1 MSPQPFF
8 VIQFLWFLAAWATV
22 GALLVTPAISGLR
35 RDDVLC
41 VWTAPQ
47 LFRVLGIGLLVP
59 SLSPNMPPSFAV
71 PTAIGDSLTACLALI
86 SIIGLRRRWGAARR
100 LAWACNIVG
109 IADLAIAV
117 PHAAMIGAVRFLAA
131 QWYVPALG
139 VPLMIV
145 SHIMALRT
153 LAGNHGSK

>member
-1 MSPQPFF
+1 MSSLTFF
-8 VIQFLWFLAAWATV
+8 VIQFLWFLVAWATV
-22 GALLVTPAISGLR
+22 AFLITPVLSGFR

-41 VWTAPQ
+41 VWIAPQ
-47 LFRVLGIGLLVP
+47 LFRVLGVGLLVP
-59 SLSPNMPPSFAV
+59 NLSPDLPRSFAL

-86 SIIGLRRRWGAARR
+86 SVIGLRRGWRPARR
-100 LAWACNIVG
+100 IAWACNVVG
-109 IADLAIAV
+109 IADLAIAI
-117 PHAAMIGAVRFLAA
+117 PHATMIGAARFLAA

-153 LAGNHGSK
+153 LVGHHGNEE